1 MKEYKLHKKCTHE
14 MLIKNGFKKYG
25 QVYRVSIS
33 LYEYKNYPTVSVE
46 FQASFPD
53 TFEYEVI
60 DNNSENIYVS
70 FYNPT
75 EADKKNNL
83 VLKKV
88 KRNLKKKLK
97 ELIKLEIVQ
106 EV

>member
-1 MKEYKLHKKCTHE
+1 MKEYRLHNDCTHE
-14 MLIKNGFKKYG
+14 QLIKNKFKKYG
-25 QVYRVSIS
+25 QVYRLNIP
-33 LYEYKNYPTVSVE
+33 LYEYKNYPTVSAE
-46 FQASFPD
+46 FQISLPN
-53 TFEYEVI
+53 TFEYEVV

-70 FYNPT
+70 FCNPT

-97 ELIKLEIVQ
+97 ELSELGIIQ

>member
-1 MKEYKLHKKCTHE
+1 MKEYRLHKNCTHE
-14 MLIKNGFKKYG
+14 LLIKNGFKKYG
-25 QVYRVSIS
+25 QVYRKNIP
-33 LYEYKNYPTVSVE
+33 LYEYKTYPTVSVE
-46 FQASFPD
+46 FQACFPD
-53 TFEYEVI
+53 VFEYEVV
-60 DNNSENIYVS
+60 DNNADNIYVS

-97 ELIKLEIVQ
+97 ELIKLEIIQ

>member
-1 MKEYKLHKKCTHE
+1 MKEYRLHNDCTHE
-14 MLIKNGFKKYG
+14 LLIKNKFKKYG
-25 QVYRVSIS
+25 QVYRLNVP
-33 LYEYKNYPTVSVE
+33 LYEHKNYPTVLVE
-46 FQASFPD
+46 FQVSFPN
-53 TFEYEVI
+53 TFEYEVV
-60 DNNSENIYVS
+60 DNNSEGIYVS

-88 KRNLKKKLK
+88 KINLKKKLK
-97 ELIKLEIVQ
+97 ELSELGIIQ

>member
-1 MKEYKLHKKCTHE
+1 MKEYELHKNCTHE
-14 MLIKNGFKKYG
+14 ILIKNGFKKYG
-25 QVYRVSIS
+25 QVYRLNTP

-46 FQASFPD
+46 FQVSFPN
-53 TFEYEVI
+53 TFEYEVV

-97 ELIKLEIVQ
+97 EFIKLEIIQ